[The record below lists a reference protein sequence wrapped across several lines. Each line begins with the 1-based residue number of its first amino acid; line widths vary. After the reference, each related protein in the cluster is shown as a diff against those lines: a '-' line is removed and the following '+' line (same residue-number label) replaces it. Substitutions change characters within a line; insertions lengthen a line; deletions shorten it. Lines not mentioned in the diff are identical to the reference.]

1 MRCIPV
7 LRNQTPPLPFNESV
21 FPVSASVSADSAE
34 DQRLQRTIWTILAGA
49 LAVIS
54 IAWVVFFFYGRP
66 TVIRVAVTR
75 DSVDHQIIS
84 SAAKLLQRERSSIR
98 LKTVLV
104 ADPATSAK
112 ALESGN
118 ADLAVTRTDLGQP
131 LNGKAMVIMRKS
143 AAVIVAPQLS
153 KISTIAGLK
162 GKRIG
167 IVSDDEFSYED
178 RRLLGTILTHYDI
191 PTKQVAFVPLEMAQ
205 ISAAISAGMI
215 DAVFVIGVAT
225 SSPVAEVVSIVAG
238 AGKGEPNLLSIQQSY
253 AIAQSSPAITAA
265 KIMAGAFGGA
275 TPRPAKSVESV
286 AVTTLLMADSKLKD
300 TVVSTLTRSF
310 FALKPK
316 IAASIPDALRM
327 EAPSTSKDAAL
338 PVHPGAAAFL
348 DGEDLSLM
356 MRYGDFIYL
365 GAMVL
370 SMIGSAIAALL
381 SRANTSGRR
390 RMDGILARLM
400 AMLAE
405 IRMAD
410 NPAMLKLAELE
421 ADAIV
426 SRALT
431 GKEARGLEADMV
443 SALGLAV
450 GQVRE
455 AIRDRQAELARSPSA
470 QHPSIRIVS

>member
-1 MRCIPV
+1 
-7 LRNQTPPLPFNESV
+7 
-21 FPVSASVSADSAE
+21 
-34 DQRLQRTIWTILAGA
+34 LQRTIWTILAGA
-49 LAVIS
+49 LAIIS
-54 IAWVVFFFYGRP
+54 IAWIVFFFYGRP
-66 TVIRVAVTR
+66 TIIRVAVTR
-75 DSVDHQIIS
+75 DSIDHQIIS

-98 LKTVLV
+98 LKPVLV

-143 AAVIVAPQLS
+143 AAVIVVPQLS

-162 GKRIG
+162 GTRIG
-167 IVSDDEFSYED
+167 IVDDDFSFED

-238 AGKGEPNLLSIQQSY
+238 AGRGEPNLLSIQQSY

-265 KIMAGAFGGA
+265 KIVAGAFGGA

-286 AVTTLLMADSKLKD
+286 AVNTLLMADSKLKD

-370 SMIGSAIAALL
+370 SMIGSAIAAIL

-390 RMDGILARLM
+390 RMDEILARLM
-400 AMLAE
+400 AMLAD

-410 NPAMLKLAELE
+410 TPAMLKLAELE

-426 SRALT
+426 SQALT
-431 GKEARGLEADMV
+431 GRGARCLEADMV

-455 AIRDRQAELARSPSA
+455 AIRDRQAELARNPSV
-470 QHPSIRIVS
+470 QPPNIRIVS